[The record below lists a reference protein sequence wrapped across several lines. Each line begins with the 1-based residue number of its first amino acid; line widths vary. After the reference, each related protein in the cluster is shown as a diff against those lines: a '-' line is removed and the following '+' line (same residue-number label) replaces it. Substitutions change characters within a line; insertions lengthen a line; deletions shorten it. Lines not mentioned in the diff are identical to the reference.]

1 MSKKIIP
8 YIQLTLGM
16 TFTGAHVVAG
26 KVVSSRFPIF
36 FASGITLAV
45 TSFLFFLYF
54 FLKPGPVPRPDR
66 RSFLFILLQA
76 FTGIFI
82 FRIGILKGLSYTGAI
97 EGGIILSSTPILIA
111 LLSFLFLKES
121 ITPKKI
127 IALSFSMAGILII
140 NLLGADGSSGR
151 NILLGSLFLS
161 GAVFGEALF
170 TVLRRVIGTRVGAVA
185 NAAYT
190 SLTGALFFLPL
201 MFMDMPKLASMEFIP
216 RDWLLLF
223 FYGTAAPMASFTLWF
238 SGVSS
243 TSGSTAGVFTA
254 ILPISTMIFST
265 VFLREPLFPYHA
277 LGAGC
282 IIIGIF
288 FVIDK
293 HRNRKLTS

>member
-1 MSKKIIP
+1 LSKKFIP
-8 YIQLTLGM
+8 YIQLALGM

-26 KVVSSRFPIF
+26 KAVSSTFPIF
-36 FASGITLAV
+36 FASGITLAA

-111 LLSFLFLKES
+111 FLSFLFLKES
-121 ITPKKI
+121 ITLKKI
-127 IALSFSMAGILII
+127 IALLFSVGGILII
-140 NLLGADGSSGR
+140 NLLSADGSSGR

-161 GAVFGEALF
+161 AAVFGEALF

-190 SLTGALFFLPL
+190 SLAGALFFLPL
-201 MFMDMPKLASMEFIP
+201 MLMDLPKTTSMEFIP
-216 RDWLLLF
+216 QDWLILF
-223 FYGTAAPMASFTLWF
+223 FYGTAAPMVAFTLWF
-238 SGVSS
+238 SGVSN

-265 VFLREPLFPYHA
+265 LFLREPLFPYHA
-277 LGAGC
+277 LGAAC

-288 FVIDK
+288 FVIEK
-293 HRNRKLTS
+293 QRNRKLTS